1 MALPDTKSPRRKASR
16 EARRQQLI
24 ESTIKCI
31 ARKGLGNT
39 TLADVA
45 SQAGL
50 SQGIVNLHFDSKDNL
65 LAETLR
71 FLAEEYDAHFEKAS
85 SRNGADAA
93 SRLHALM
100 EMDLRPVIC
109 DPKKLAVWFAFW
121 GEVKSVPTY
130 QKICEAY
137 DSKYDE
143 VLVDLCNAII
153 AEGDYRNITAQQVTD
168 ALSSMTDGL
177 WLSCLIHPKAWD
189 RHAAMAAV
197 NSYLNGV
204 FPKHF
209 QHT

>member
-1 MALPDTKSPRRKASR
+1 MALAETKSPRRKASR

-31 ARKGLGNT
+31 ARKGLGST

-65 LAETLR
+65 LAATLR
-71 FLAEEYDAHFEKAS
+71 FLADEYDSHFEKACKKA
-85 SRNGADAA
+85 GADAA
-93 SRLHALM
+93 SRLYGLM

-130 QKICEAY
+130 QKICAAY
-137 DSKYDE
+137 DNRYDE
-143 VLVDLCNAII
+143 VLVELCDEII
-153 AEGDYRNITAQQVTD
+153 AEGGYRNITAQQVTD

-177 WLSCLIHPKAWD
+177 WLSCLMHPKAWN

-197 NSYLNGV
+197 NSYLQGV